1 MGIKEPKTAAGPE
14 GQGGDAPDGA
24 MWAVEVAIPPG
35 LVAKAKAALWW
46 VEEEQRAAENF
57 LWPRAEAI
65 RGTLIHEHGL
75 LWALVRQAEGIAAQV
90 GDGGTQ

>member
-1 MGIKEPKTAAGPE
+1 LGG
-14 GQGGDAPDGA
+14 GGGDSAGA
-24 MWAVEVAIPPG
+24 GGEGEGGVVVG
-35 LVAKAKAALWW
+35 GG
-46 VEEEQRAAENF
+46 EQRASENF

-65 RGTLIHEHGL
+65 RGALIHEHGL